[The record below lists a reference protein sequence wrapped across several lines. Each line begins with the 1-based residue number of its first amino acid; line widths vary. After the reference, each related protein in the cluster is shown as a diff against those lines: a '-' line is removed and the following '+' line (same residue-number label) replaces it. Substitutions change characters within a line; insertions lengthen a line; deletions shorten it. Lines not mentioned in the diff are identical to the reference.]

1 MWVPYA
7 EYFVKMEMT
16 MYCFQVDGT
25 EVDDHGIDFVAR
37 HEEGPFPEAQE
48 KSTRSVGYVFI
59 IILEIGH
66 FCGYEGSRVC

>member
-1 MWVPYA
+1 MA
-7 EYFVKMEMT
+7 SRS
-16 MYCFQVDGT
+16 DGT

-59 IILEIGH
+59 IVQKEKFKLRPVP
-66 FCGYEGSRVC
+66 CCLMKADLVL